1 MRRSLIPFNIEFLQL
16 TPEKLRLLRPV
27 TSLNIYDSKHEEFHP
42 EGLWSNTIFGPP
54 GNPMRMTRFS
64 YINLKVEIIHPV
76 YFKALTE
83 AKRLYR
89 GIMDGSEY
97 AVWDNGIKDF
107 VKSTPYEGKTGYH
120 FFVSH
125 IHELRLS
132 DTGTVGRQRSIS
144 LIEKYHTKCLTK
156 YVVVLPAGLRDIV
169 VKDGRPTMDDVNDFY
184 RQLIT
189 MSNNITESTLE
200 HDPSLVDNIRFKMQT
215 VFMDLYVYI
224 NSLISGK
231 RGLYLGKWAT
241 RKIQNTSR
249 NVITATAPSG
259 KVLNDPNNVKY
270 LTTVVGLY
278 QQMKN
283 ILPFVVREFKVGI
296 INEIFQDPY
305 LPVGLVDPKTL
316 KAVELQL
323 NSKYFDLWQTKDGIN
338 KLINQFA
345 DEDVRHSPVMI
356 EGKYL
361 ALIYKAEEDDK
372 LVFKIMRSIDE
383 LPMDRDKSLVSPITY
398 GELYYIVLAKVL
410 DKFPMIIAR
419 YPIAGTGSDIPTNVI
434 TKTTMNVEERYMLGD
449 AWETN
454 DAEVFPRFPIRG
466 ERWLNSQCPPVS
478 TLAAASADRPM
489 SVTM

>member
-144 LIEKYHTKCLTK
+144 LIEKYHDKCLTK

-478 TLAAASADRPM
+478 TLAAASADRPF
-489 SVTM
+489 